1 MSSSWNLDAQDD
13 QSRRDTAAPVV
24 DAMVVPEG
32 LEFLGLGSTVAR
44 STAAR
49 STAAPAAV
57 DGALPTRREAR
68 AAALVKPS
76 RTQSPRAKS
85 PRTKSPRTKST
96 RSPKRARTMSTTSR
110 SENPVRTERA
120 PRPTDRPSKTL
131 ARTAK
136 SDARSARSVSTTPK
150 PRKRSFRRQLLP
162 KIVSI
167 GAMLGV
173 GAFLVATSVPANAL
187 MNGSAAA
194 ATSTSRV
201 ESQSLAAVNKNAVA
215 QTSARDGYTVATLF
229 DMTRAATVPD
239 KWTYTN
245 DSNGTIQWPFPVQV
259 PIAQGFG
266 PKTSS
271 CFYCNAFHQGVDF
284 DGGNGSPIGAIS
296 AGVVSN
302 VTLGHSGLG
311 NNVTIDHVINGQNIQ
326 SVYAHMMDGSVKVTV
341 GQTVTVAQEVGQVG
355 ATGETTGPHLHLEI
369 HLNGVPIDP
378 FAWLKANAN

>member
-1 MSSSWNLDAQDD
+1 MSSSWNLGAEDN
-13 QSRRDTAAPVV
+13 APGTVNGGLS
-24 DAMVVPEG
+24 VPPG
-32 LEFLGLGSTVAR
+32 LEFLGLGSSVP
-44 STAAR
+44 
-49 STAAPAAV
+49 PAEA
-57 DGALPTRREAR
+57 DAGFPTRREAR
-68 AAALVKPS
+68 AAAPVTPVRGGKAARTVKARPTKPRPAKNS
-76 RTQSPRAKS
+76 RS
-85 PRTKSPRTKST
+85 ST
-96 RSPKRARTMSTTSR
+96 RAASR
-110 SENPVRTERA
+110 NSERA
-120 PRPTDRPSKTL
+120 ARPSDLPSKTL

-136 SDARSARSVSTTPK
+136 SDARSSRSASAGPRASSTT
-150 PRKRSFRRQLLP
+150 RQRSFRRQLLP

-187 MNGSAAA
+187 MNAAA
-194 ATSTSRV
+194 GPATSTSRI
-201 ESQSLAAVNKNAVA
+201 ESQSFGAVDKNVVA
-215 QTSARDGYTVATLF
+215 QTSTRDGYTVATLF
-229 DMTRAATVPD
+229 DMARAATVPD

-245 DSNGTIQWPFPVQV
+245 DSTGTIQWPFPVQV

-271 CFYCNAFHQGVDF
+271 CFYCNAFHEGVDF

-311 NNVTIDHVINGQNIQ
+311 NNVTIDHVINGQNVQ

-355 ATGETTGPHLHLEI
+355 ATGEATGPHLHLEI